1 MPWRVQMAVSP
12 KREPSRGGS
21 QMKPFLEPFHFG
33 RGRVDLVVIPADM
46 HAIRGIRRSGLRA
59 IPPSRQLSTRNRQY
73 QLRSGAA
80 LSSKMPVYLAPLEM
94 HDGNLELATALS
106 KGFFEKSNVIL
117 EPESGVRGDI
127 IKTAK
132 MLRGEDAAAHTRTL
146 AQVIGVIGPDCP
158 DCPPA
163 PPANRRCARTC
174 HVCLSIPANLY
185 FLPASYL
192 RRARSPYPTAT
203 SPRRAPSPTSST
215 SSRPTTALGGAP
227 PPGACF

>member
-185 FLPASYL
+185 FLPA
-192 RRARSPYPTAT
+192 RC
-203 SPRRAPSPTSST
+203 SPTCCT
-215 SSRPTTALGGAP
+215 PVGGCGEYP
-227 PPGACF
+227 P